1 MIRKFRPVVTEGDV
15 ADDVEDEDEDVGV
28 GVRQVPEAVEGLLSG
43 GVPKVQD

>member
-1 MIRKFRPVVTEGDV
+1 MDAEEDDDDV
-15 ADDVEDEDEDVGV
+15 ANDEPSEDEDEDVGV